1 MDAKKEGKLNRTI
14 IKISSIVLLLVG
26 IGVLVVEYI
35 FWVEH
40 WISTATAVIVFISS
54 IAIFSLITFVVIKN
68 KEKLFNFGEE
78 DEY

>member
-14 IKISSIVLLLVG
+14 IKISSVVLLLVG